1 MKAICKMRLRHIFAI
16 LLLAVIGTTSAKPRL
31 VVNIV
36 VSGMRQCDL
45 NRYEKNFGEG
55 GFRRLMREGATFT
68 ECYADYAPTT
78 SEAGLAT
85 LATGATPS
93 THGIFSDRGFDRTAN
108 KEFALCHK
116 EPSARDEL
124 LGTRVESSFSTN
136 HLFAET
142 LAELSCTHNKQGRA
156 ITIAHNA
163 LSAILLAG
171 KRGEAY
177 WIGENGSWTTADC
190 YSDTL
195 PSWVNT
201 YNSDDLNRVFA
212 AGSWYGRYT
221 RDKYRNTRATD
232 ITLYES
238 DNAKQTKSVATTTTN
253 WISALHS
260 RPSGNIALF
269 EFAKRA
275 VGSLLPL
282 HIEDEC
288 KVLNICLDVPRYIAE
303 HYGAD
308 SIEYEDTLYSI
319 DAMLAEFLGFLYAQF
334 PSREDLVVVLTSDGG
349 ISPTHLD
356 NNDGERFNS
365 RQFEVILNA
374 FLGARY
380 GQDSWIAGYF
390 DGSLYLNHDVVYR
403 HKQTLSDIQNE
414 VATFALQFR
423 GVANAITATALR
435 NAQFTRNEMSLVQS
449 GYNPRTSG
457 DVMILLEPK
466 RIERSEMKV
475 AMSGSIYH
483 YDRHIPLI
491 ICGGGVAPTTTGKR
505 VSNDQIAPT
514 IARLLNIS
522 SPLCATGNVIEI
534 R

>member
-1 MKAICKMRLRHIFAI
+1 MRLRHIFAI
-16 LLLAVIGTTSAKPRL
+16 LLLTVIGTASAKPRL

-55 GFRRLMREGATFT
+55 GFRRLMSEGVTFT

-78 SEAGLAT
+78 SEAGLTT

-93 THGIFSDRGFDRTAN
+93 THGIFSDKSFDRTAN
-108 KEFALCHK
+108 KEVVLCYK
-116 EPSARDEL
+116 EPTARDGL
-124 LGTRVESSFSTN
+124 LGTRVESSFTTKP
-136 HLFAET
+136 LFAET
-142 LAELSCTHNKQGRA
+142 LAELSCAYNKQGRA

-171 KRGEAY
+171 KRGEVY
-177 WIGENGSWTTADC
+177 WIGDNGSWTTADC
-190 YSDTL
+190 YSESL
-195 PSWVNT
+195 PSWVAT
-201 YNSDDLNRVFA
+201 YNEDGLNRVFA
-212 AGSWYGRYT
+212 TDSWYGRYT
-221 RDKYRNTRATD
+221 RDRYHNTRSTD
-232 ITLYES
+232 ITIYES
-238 DNAKQTKSVATTTTN
+238 NNTKQTKSSSSTTSS
-253 WISALHS
+253 WISTLRS
-260 RPSGNIALF
+260 RPSGNVALF

-282 HIEDEC
+282 HVDDEC

-303 HYGAD
+303 RYGAD

-334 PSREDLVVVLTSDGG
+334 STREDLLVVLTSDGG

-380 GQDSWIAGYF
+380 GQDRWIAGYF
-390 DGSLYLNHDVVYR
+390 DGSLYLNHDVIYR
-403 HKQTLSDIQNE
+403 HKLTLSDIQNE

-435 NAQFTRNEMSLVQS
+435 NAQFTRNEMALVQS

-466 RIERSEMKV
+466 RIERSDTHV

-491 ICGGGVAPTTTGKR
+491 ICGGNIAPSTTGKR

-514 IARLLNIS
+514 IARLVNIS

>member
-1 MKAICKMRLRHIFAI
+1 
-16 LLLAVIGTTSAKPRL
+16 
-31 VVNIV
+31 
-36 VSGMRQCDL
+36 
-45 NRYEKNFGEG
+45 
-55 GFRRLMREGATFT
+55 
-68 ECYADYAPTT
+68 
-78 SEAGLAT
+78 
-85 LATGATPS
+85 
-93 THGIFSDRGFDRTAN
+93 
-108 KEFALCHK
+108 
-116 EPSARDEL
+116 
-124 LGTRVESSFSTN
+124 
-136 HLFAET
+136 
-142 LAELSCTHNKQGRA
+142 
-156 ITIAHNA
+156 
-163 LSAILLAG
+163 
-171 KRGEAY
+171 
-177 WIGENGSWTTADC
+177 
-190 YSDTL
+190 
-195 PSWVNT
+195 
-201 YNSDDLNRVFA
+201 
-212 AGSWYGRYT
+212 
-221 RDKYRNTRATD
+221 
-232 ITLYES
+232 
-238 DNAKQTKSVATTTTN
+238 
-253 WISALHS
+253 
-260 RPSGNIALF
+260 
-269 EFAKRA
+269 
-275 VGSLLPL
+275 
-282 HIEDEC
+282 
-288 KVLNICLDVPRYIAE
+288 VLNICLDVPRYIAE

-491 ICGGGVAPTTTGKR
+491 ICGGNITPTTTGKR